1 MCCRRAEAVKPR
13 HILIS
18 GGAGFI
24 GGHVARQAMAAG
36 HRVTI
41 LDNLSAQVHGEGANY
56 IPPGG
61 AEFIKGDVTQTDDWQ
76 KAIRGADTIVH
87 LAAETGTGQS
97 MYEIDRYYRVNVS
110 GTATILDVLANGHH
124 QVSNFVLASSRSV
137 YGEGAYLCKS
147 CDPAGKRCYP
157 ASRSVE
163 QLELRNWSVSCPTCG
178 AAIGPTATA
187 EDDRVFPASIYAAT
201 KSAQEDLVKIAC
213 GSFGIANAILRFQ
226 NVYGEGQ
233 SLRNPYT
240 GILSIFSSRI
250 RLGLPVEVFEDG
262 KESRDFVHVD
272 DVAAAVAHFVDHPA
286 MDGVTLNVGSGKP
299 IAVLELAKLLGEV
312 MGTNAEPVVS
322 GRYRAGDIRHN
333 FADTSRFKQI
343 TGLTQRV
350 TLETGIQRFCDWV
363 AEQPVPEDLLERANA
378 ELAARKLLG

>member
-1 MCCRRAEAVKPR
+1 MKRRR
-13 HILIS
+13 ILIS

-24 GGHVARQAMAAG
+24 GGHVARLAMAAG

-41 LDNLSAQVHGEGANY
+41 LDNLSEQVHGERANY
-56 IPPGG
+56 TPPRG
-61 AEFIKGDVTQTDDWQ
+61 AEFIRGDVTKADDWR
-76 KAIRGADTIVH
+76 KATQGADTIVH

-97 MYEIDRYYRVNVS
+97 MYEIDRYCRVNVL
-110 GTATILDVLANGHH
+110 GTATILDVLANCDH

-147 CDPAGKRCYP
+147 CDPAGRRCYP
-157 ASRSVE
+157 TSRSVQ
-163 QLELRNWSVSCPTCG
+163 QLESRNWSVSCPDCG
-178 AAIGPTATA
+178 APVDPTFTA
-187 EDDRVFPASIYAAT
+187 EDDRLFPASIYAAT
-201 KSAQEDLVKIAC
+201 KSAQEDLVRIVC

-240 GILSIFSSRI
+240 GILSIFSTRI

-262 KESRDFVHVD
+262 EETRDFIHVD
-272 DVAAAVAHFVDHPA
+272 DVAAAVVQSVERPA
-286 MDGVTLNVGSGKP
+286 INGVTLNVGSGEP
-299 IAVLELAKLLGEV
+299 IAILTLARLLCEV
-312 MGTNAEPVVS
+312 MGSDAEPVIR

-333 FADTSRFKQI
+333 FADITRFRKV

-350 TLETGIQRFCDWV
+350 SLETGIQRFCSWV

-378 ELAARKLLG
+378 ELAAHKLLG